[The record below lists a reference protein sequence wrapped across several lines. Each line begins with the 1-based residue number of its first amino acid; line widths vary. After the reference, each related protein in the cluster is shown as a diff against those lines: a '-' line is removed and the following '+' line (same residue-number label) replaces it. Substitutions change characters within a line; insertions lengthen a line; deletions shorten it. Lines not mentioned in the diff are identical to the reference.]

1 MEFSLK
7 NFVMKTLKS
16 MKDSGEEEYK
26 INQYALKYFERN
38 VLKEEDLAE
47 VESWFIEK
55 EKDYVDDDGVIIQP
69 DGIN

>member
-16 MKDSGEEEYK
+16 MKYSGEEEYK

-55 EKDYVDDDGVIIQP
+55 EKDYVDDGVIIQP

>member
-1 MEFSLK
+1 
-7 NFVMKTLKS
+7 MKTLKS

-55 EKDYVDDDGVIIQP
+55 EKDYVDDGVIIQP

>member
-1 MEFSLK
+1 MR
-7 NFVMKTLKS
+7 TLKS

-47 VESWFIEK
+47 VESWFETV
-55 EKDYVDDDGVIIQP
+55 EEPEMEEPVEE
-69 DGIN
+69 

>member
-55 EKDYVDDDGVIIQP
+55 DYVDDDGVIIQP

>member
-1 MEFSLK
+1 
-7 NFVMKTLKS
+7 

>member
-38 VLKEEDLAE
+38 VLREEDLAE

-55 EKDYVDDDGVIIQP
+55 EKGYVDDDGVIIQP

>member
-55 EKDYVDDDGVIIQP
+55 DYVDDGVIIQP

>member
-55 EKDYVDDDGVIIQP
+55 EKDYVDDGVIIQP

>member
-1 MEFSLK
+1 
-7 NFVMKTLKS
+7 MKTLKS

-55 EKDYVDDDGVIIQP
+55 DYVDDGVIIQP

>member
-47 VESWFIEK
+47 IESWFETAEK
-55 EKDYVDDDGVIIQP
+55 PEMEELV
-69 DGIN
+69 